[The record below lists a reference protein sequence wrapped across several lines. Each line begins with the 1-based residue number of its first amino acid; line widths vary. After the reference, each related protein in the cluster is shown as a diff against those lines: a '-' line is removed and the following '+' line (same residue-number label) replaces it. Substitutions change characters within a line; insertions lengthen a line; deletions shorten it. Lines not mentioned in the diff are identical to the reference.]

1 MRLSRWN
8 RSHSCI
14 HLHGSFAALLHING
28 ETMNARTLESLAHRK
43 AAPQHSNAAFTQA
56 QIDAHLALLPGWQ
69 FADGKIVKT
78 FKFKNYYETMA
89 FVNVVAAIAHQTDHH
104 PDLSVHYNRLEIAFN
119 THDVE
124 QGKGGISL
132 NDFIC
137 AARIEAATLL
147 V

>member
-1 MRLSRWN
+1 
-8 RSHSCI
+8 
-14 HLHGSFAALLHING
+14 
-28 ETMNARTLESLAHRK
+28 MNTTTLESLAHRK
-43 AAPQHSNAAFTQA
+43 AAPQHGNAAFTSA
-56 QIDAHLALLPGWQ
+56 QINAHLASLPDWK

-89 FVNVVAAIAHQTDHH
+89 FVNVVAAIAHHTDHH

-119 THDVE
+119 THDVGG
-124 QGKGGISL
+124 GKGGISI

-137 AARIEAATLL
+137 AARVEAATLL

>member
-1 MRLSRWN
+1 
-8 RSHSCI
+8 
-14 HLHGSFAALLHING
+14 
-28 ETMNARTLESLAHRK
+28 MNSVTLDSLAHSK
-43 AAPQHSNAAFTQA
+43 AAPQHGNSAFTQA
-56 QIDAHLALLPGWQ
+56 QIDEHLALLPGWQ
-69 FADGKIVKT
+69 FAAGKIVKT

-89 FVNVVAAIAHQTDHH
+89 FANVVAAIAHQTDHH

-124 QGKGGISL
+124 RGLGGISI

-137 AARIEAATLL
+137 AARIEAAVLL

>member
-1 MRLSRWN
+1 
-8 RSHSCI
+8 
-14 HLHGSFAALLHING
+14 
-28 ETMNARTLESLAHRK
+28 MNTPTLESLAHSK
-43 AAPQHSNAAFTQA
+43 AVPQHGNAAFRPA
-56 QIDAHLALLPGWQ
+56 QIDAHLALLTGWK
-69 FADGKIVKT
+69 FADGKIAKT

-124 QGKGGISL
+124 QGKGGISI

-147 V
+147 ALHF